1 MKLTVNGD
9 DKTLDPPVGTVLAL
23 LEQLGLADR
32 RVAVEV
38 NGAIV
43 RRAAWETAAV
53 ADGDKV
59 EIVQFVGGG

>member
-1 MKLTVNGD
+1 MKLTVNGEAQD
-9 DKTLDPPVGTVLAL
+9 IDPPVSTVLAL
-23 LEQLGLADR
+23 LERLGLAER

-43 RRAAWETAAV
+43 RKAAWEAAAL